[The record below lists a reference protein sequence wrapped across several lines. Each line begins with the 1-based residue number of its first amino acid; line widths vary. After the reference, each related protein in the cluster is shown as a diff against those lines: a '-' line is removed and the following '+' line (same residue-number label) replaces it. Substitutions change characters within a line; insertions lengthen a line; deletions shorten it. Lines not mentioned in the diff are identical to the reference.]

1 MGIFSRISDIINA
14 NINALLDSA
23 ENPEKMIRLV
33 IQEMEETLVEVRTNS
48 ARILAEKKELLRRN
62 ERLQK
67 QAEDW
72 QRKAELALSKDR
84 EDLAKAALVERST
97 LNDLIEVVGLDLR
110 KLDDTLERL
119 TDEIEKLQQKLN
131 DAKARQKVMLMRTRA
146 TQSRVSVSQRLN
158 DRAYDD
164 AMGKF
169 DYFEQKIEKMEGQI
183 EADNLGRSNLHGEFE
198 ELEIEDKIDQE
209 LQALKAKVRGEKPAA
224 KKTAT
229 EAKED

>member
-48 ARILAEKKELLRRN
+48 AKVLAEKKELLRRN

-67 QAEDW
+67 QADDW

-84 EDLAKAALVERST
+84 EDLAKAALVEKST
-97 LNDLIEVVGLDLR
+97 INDLIEVIGLDLK
-110 KLDDTLERL
+110 KLDETIDRL

-131 DAKARQKVMLMRTRA
+131 DAKARQKVMAMRTRA
-146 TQSRVSVSQRLN
+146 TQSRVSVNQRLN
-158 DRAYDD
+158 NRAYDE
-164 AMGKF
+164 ALGKF

-198 ELEIEDKIDQE
+198 ELEIQDKIDQE
-209 LQALKAKVRGEKPAA
+209 LEQLKARVRGEKGAA
-224 KKTAT
+224 KKPAQQ
-229 EAKED
+229 KED